1 MSKKEF
7 LDISSHKCYCYQSI
21 LVTQLA
27 ETDIP
32 ADDLRWVKA
41 IDDGCNSAV
50 AIGSQAFARQGVD
63 MMNTSRQ
70 FVSGSLAGMP
80 SSMGS
85 TAPQPASSLW
95 PHFLTGQAEQP
106 TRVIL
111 VDDDAHMRR
120 VVAQELLAD
129 ARIHLVGQAG
139 SLREGRRLVAQNEF
153 DVMLVDLNLGDGTGF
168 QLIEY
173 MKTMHP
179 VAEAVV
185 VSAMEDEEHALHA
198 FELGATGY
206 LIKNSWFGNFPQ
218 AVLQVVNGGASITP
232 NLARRLLKRLDAG
245 SARGAP
251 PPGLNKGAGGEK
263 LSEREREILRLVA
276 SGYTSCEIGKRLGIS
291 DQTVNTHIK
300 NMYRKLQVRTRA
312 QAVSLASQW
321 GLLS

>member
-1 MSKKEF
+1 
-7 LDISSHKCYCYQSI
+7 
-21 LVTQLA
+21 
-27 ETDIP
+27 
-32 ADDLRWVKA
+32 
-41 IDDGCNSAV
+41 
-50 AIGSQAFARQGVD
+50 
-63 MMNTSRQ
+63 
-70 FVSGSLAGMP
+70 
-80 SSMGS
+80 MGS

-106 TRVIL
+106 IRVVL

-120 VVAQELLAD
+120 VIAQELLAD

-139 SLREGRRLVAQNEF
+139 SLREGRRL
-153 DVMLVDLNLGDGTGF
+153 
-168 QLIEY
+168 
-173 MKTMHP
+173 P
-179 VAEAVV
+179 
-185 VSAMEDEEHALHA
+185 ALRA

-245 SARGAP
+245 AARGAP